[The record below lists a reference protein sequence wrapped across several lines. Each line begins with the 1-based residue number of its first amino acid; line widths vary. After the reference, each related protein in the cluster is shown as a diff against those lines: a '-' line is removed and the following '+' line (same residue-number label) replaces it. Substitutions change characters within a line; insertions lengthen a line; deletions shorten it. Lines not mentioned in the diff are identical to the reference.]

1 MARLNQVDPATAEGK
16 TKELLDGI
24 KKKSGM
30 VPNILKHIAA
40 STAALEGYLNFSG
53 ALASTGI
60 SDKLREQIALTT
72 ATVNGCDYC
81 TAAHSA
87 VAKMRGLSQDE
98 ILDARRG
105 TSADSRVAAA
115 LTFANAIVEKK
126 GFVSDVELD
135 KVRQAGYTDGEI
147 VEIVAVVSLNI
158 FTNYINHV
166 VETEIDFPKAPELEP
181 AATH

>member
-1 MARLNQVDPATAEGK
+1 MTRINKVNPNKAEGK
-16 TKELLDGI
+16 TKELLDGV

-30 VPNILKHIAA
+30 VPNILKHIAN
-40 STAALEGYLNFSG
+40 SPVALEGYLNFSS
-53 ALASTGI
+53 ALAKTSI

-72 ATVNGCDYC
+72 ATINGCGYC

-87 VAKMRGLSQDE
+87 VAKLRGLSQDE

-105 TSADSRVAAA
+105 TATDSKVAAA

-147 VEIVAVVSLNI
+147 VEIVAVVCLNI
-158 FTNYINHV
+158 YTNYINHV
-166 VETEIDFPKAPELEP
+166 VETEIDFPKVPDIEF